1 LAVKEEQ
8 FKISETKNQK
18 MADLVAVGRRKR
30 TEMEAE
36 INTLK
41 NESDFM

>member
-1 LAVKEEQ
+1 
-8 FKISETKNQK
+8 

-41 NESDFM
+41 NESEFMQEQVKDFEHLIDK